1 VLCADALSWL
11 AWTCPWLQEQ
21 DMPRRQRLREGVAA
35 FIAAAVAVIFAVS
48 LAALGAFMRQVA
60 AAPDAGP
67 MRD

>member
-1 VLCADALSWL
+1 LPGPAHGCKSKICRDAS
-11 AWTCPWLQEQ
+11 
-21 DMPRRQRLREGVAA
+21 GVAA